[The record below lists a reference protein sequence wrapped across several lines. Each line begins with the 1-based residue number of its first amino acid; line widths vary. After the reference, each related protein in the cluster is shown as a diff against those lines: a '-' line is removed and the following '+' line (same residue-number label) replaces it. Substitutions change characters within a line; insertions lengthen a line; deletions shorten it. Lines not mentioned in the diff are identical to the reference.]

1 MREERMLNIAEIAL
15 VEIGCTYNDG
25 NSSSFDI
32 MVIRSKESG
41 IVSTLDLADIV
52 HDFKNP
58 EYIFDA
64 VCGPYESMYGA
75 IRDIARSLGNAP
87 GFIHF
92 DKFNVNY
99 LRSGEYTESGANKL
113 LDSVLVGLYEDE
125 RGWRYVD
132 E

>member
-1 MREERMLNIAEIAL
+1 MREERMLNIADIAL

-32 MVIRSKESG
+32 MVVRSKESG
-41 IVSTLDLADIV
+41 IVSTLDLADII

-58 EYIFDA
+58 EYIFDD
-64 VCGPYESMYGA
+64 VCGPYESIHGA

-92 DKFNVNY
+92 EKFNINF
-99 LRSGEYTESGANKL
+99 LRSGDYMEFDANKT

-125 RGWRYVD
+125 RGWRYTD